1 TEQVD
6 SAVGGPDANIQLVVE
21 AADTVAEDTT
31 FVQSRRQGKRKS
43 VVVDAGGVSHPPK
56 KLRGDHE
63 TPSGASIGVRVAA
76 IPTLPFVTTSI
87 STTPE
92 REDGDHT
99 DSVVELNLCTI
110 RAPQRFV
117 ISSDSTHH
125 SGTKVAEAKV
135 DSLIRS
141 SIPIMTTVTTT
152 TSTIDPTL
160 VNKEKFVEPYPL
172 GAGSSSTGRTDPITG
187 VFSDLTGSD
196 FLVGAIRTVINL
208 DTDLQK
214 VYVPQWG
221 VMNGSR
227 LDDSHVYREMVD
239 EFAPP
244 KFFASVR
251 RMEHEQLFTKFNVR
265 GAHQMSLSAKVRMR
279 PEYNLKEKRRLKSVV
294 KSHGKLLKGREEDI
308 ESLKAWLF
316 LREAEAAKAI
326 RLRAEASNIENVE
339 KSLRAETNALREH
352 NVILEKKQNTLD
364 VKVTELET
372 SVVSKERELTD
383 LNALIHELEMS
394 FGILEEKVTVYE
406 NCMEQLE

>member
-1 TEQVD
+1 MLLVAPDCADIELEASIERLFVKGCSGNPTEQVD

-31 FVQSRRQGKRKS
+31 SVQSRRQGKRKS

-63 TPSGASIGVRVAA
+63 TLSGVSVGGKSRSMLQRLLAGAVLNAEVRVAA
-76 IPTLPFVTTSI
+76 IPTLPFVTASI

-92 REDGDHT
+92 H
-99 DSVVELNLCTI
+99 
-110 RAPQRFV
+110 
-117 ISSDSTHH
+117 SSHH
-125 SGTKVAEAKV
+125 SGTKVAKAEV

-160 VNKEKFVEPYPL
+160 VTKEKFVEPYPL
-172 GAGSSSTGRTDPITG
+172 GVVSSSTGRTDPITG
-187 VFSDLTGSD
+187 VFSYLTGSD
-196 FLVGAIRTVINL
+196 FLIGAIRTVINL

-239 EFAPP
+239 EFAPQ

-251 RMEHEQLFTKFNVR
+251 GMEHDQLFTEFNVR
-265 GAHQMSLSAKVRMR
+265 AAHQMSLSAKVRMR
-279 PEYNLKEKRRLKSVV
+279 AEYNVKEKRRLKSVV
-294 KSHGKLLKGREEDI
+294 KSHGELLKGREEEI

-326 RLRAEASNIENVE
+326 RLRAEASNIE
-339 KSLRAETNALREH
+339 T
-352 NVILEKKQNTLD
+352 
-364 VKVTELET
+364 VTELET

-383 LNALIHELEMS
+383 LNALIHELEMF
-394 FGILEEKVTVYE
+394 FGTLEEKVTVYE

>member
-31 FVQSRRQGKRKS
+31 SVQSRRQGKRKS

-63 TPSGASIGVRVAA
+63 SPSGASVGGKSRSMLQRLLAGAVLNAEVRVAA
-76 IPTLPFVTTSI
+76 IPTLPFVTASI

-117 ISSDSTHH
+117 ISSDSSHH
-125 SGTKVAEAKV
+125 SGTKVAEAEV

-160 VNKEKFVEPYPL
+160 VTKEKFVEPYPL

-187 VFSDLTGSD
+187 VFSDLIGSD

-214 VYVPQWG
+214 VYVP
-221 VMNGSR
+221 
-227 LDDSHVYREMVD
+227 
-239 EFAPP
+239 
-244 KFFASVR
+244 
-251 RMEHEQLFTKFNVR
+251 
-265 GAHQMSLSAKVRMR
+265 
-279 PEYNLKEKRRLKSVV
+279 
-294 KSHGKLLKGREEDI
+294 
-308 ESLKAWLF
+308 
-316 LREAEAAKAI
+316 
-326 RLRAEASNIENVE
+326 
-339 KSLRAETNALREH
+339 
-352 NVILEKKQNTLD
+352 
-364 VKVTELET
+364 
-372 SVVSKERELTD
+372 
-383 LNALIHELEMS
+383 
-394 FGILEEKVTVYE
+394 
-406 NCMEQLE
+406 